1 MKRWMWVILIIAVVL
16 GVGIYFLKKIP
27 KPIFVTFTDTTSG
40 NFIREVSGTGNIDA
54 KTYSLTFTRT
64 GRVAVINVEEGDD
77 VKVGQVLAE
86 LDVTRELRDISAT
99 GDKIAAL
106 NASIAAR
113 KDEEDAIR
121 NKTNLQIQQ
130 AKRDLKLAKSLL
142 NAGGSSK
149 NEISELE
156 DQIDTLKNDL
166 SAQIAGY
173 QSQRRD
179 LQAQLVSM
187 NAETLGLQRTIK
199 EAKLISP
206 VNGSVSTIDLRIG
219 ETATGSIK
227 VVNKDTIKV
236 KARLAEADTVNVK
249 VGQKAKIELDADPDH
264 PIPAVVTKIGVSAEV
279 QGTGSS
285 SLLPVTL
292 EITDKKALSRTT
304 PGFTVAV
311 KITTLV
317 IPTTVQVPLEA
328 LVEEKKGENKSYF
341 IWIYDAKTKKI
352 TQKQV
357 YVQAKNLINAAV
369 TGINSGVK
377 LISLPS
383 DTLKNGDVVMEL
395 PTGMKK

>member
-1 MKRWMWVILIIAVVL
+1 MKRWMWVVIIIAIVL
-16 GVGIYFLKKIP
+16 GGGIYFLSKMP
-27 KPIFVTFTDTTSG
+27 KPIFVTFTETTSG
-40 NFIREVSGTGNIDA
+40 NFIREISGTGNIDA

-64 GRVAVINVEEGDD
+64 GRVAVINVDEGED

-86 LDVTRELRDISAT
+86 LDVTRELRDISAAT
-99 GDKIAAL
+99 DKITAL

-113 KDEEDAIR
+113 KDEEDAAR
-121 NKTNLQIQQ
+121 NKVNLQVQQ

-142 NAGGSSK
+142 SAGGSSK
-149 NEISELE
+149 NDIRELE
-156 DQIDTLKNDL
+156 DKIDTLNNDL

-179 LQAQLVSM
+179 LQAQLIST

-206 VNGSVSTIDLRIG
+206 VNGTVSTNDLRIG

-249 VGQKAKIELDADPDH
+249 LGQKAKIELDADPEN
-264 PIPAVVTKIGVSAEV
+264 PIPAVVTKLGVSAEI

-285 SLLPVTL
+285 SLLPITL
-292 EITDKKALSRTT
+292 EITDRKALTRTT
-304 PGFTVAV
+304 PGFTVTV

-317 IPTTVQVPLEA
+317 LPATVQVPLEA
-328 LVEEKKGENKSYF
+328 LVEEKKGELKNYF
-341 IWIYDAKTKKI
+341 VWIYDIKTKKI
-352 TQKQV
+352 TKKQI
-357 YVQAKNLINAAV
+357 YVQAKNLTNAAV

-383 DTLKNGDVVMEL
+383 DTLKNNDVVMET
-395 PTGMKK
+395 PAGMKR

>member
-1 MKRWMWVILIIAVVL
+1 MKRWMWVVIAIAVVM

-40 NFIREVSGTGNIDA
+40 NFVREISGTGNIDA

-64 GRVAVINVEEGDD
+64 GRVALINVDEGED
-77 VKVGQVLAE
+77 VKKGQVLAE
-86 LDVTRELRDISAT
+86 LDVTRELRDISAAS
-99 GDKIAAL
+99 DKLTAL

-113 KDEEDAIR
+113 QDEEDAA
-121 NKTNLQIQQ
+121 KAKVSLQLQQ

-149 NEISELE
+149 NDIRTLE
-156 DQIDTLKNDL
+156 DNIATLNNDL

-173 QSQRRD
+173 HSQRRD
-179 LQAQLVSM
+179 LQAQIISI
-187 NAETLGLQRTIK
+187 NAEILGLQRTIK

-206 VNGSVSTIDLRIG
+206 VDGTVSTNDLRIG

-227 VVNKDTIKV
+227 VVNKETIKV

-264 PIPAVVTKIGVSAEV
+264 PIRAVVTKIGVSAEV

-285 SLLPVTL
+285 SLLPITL
-292 EITDKKALSRTT
+292 EIADKKELSRTT
-304 PGFTVAV
+304 PGFTVTV

-317 IPTTVQVPLEA
+317 IPATVQVPLEA
-328 LVEEKKGENKSYF
+328 LVEERKGENKNYF
-341 IWIYDAKTKKI
+341 VWIYDAKTKKI
-352 TQKQV
+352 TKKQV

-369 TGINSGVK
+369 TEISSGVK

-383 DTLKNGDVVMEL
+383 DTLKDGDVVMEL
-395 PTGMKK
+395 PTGLQK

>member
-1 MKRWMWVILIIAVVL
+1 MKRWMWVVLIIAVVL
-16 GVGIYFLKKIP
+16 GVGIYFLRKIP

-64 GRVAVINVEEGDD
+64 GRVAVINVDEGED

-86 LDVTRELRDISAT
+86 LDVTRELRDISAAN
-99 GDKIAAL
+99 DKLTAL
-106 NASIAAR
+106 NASISAR
-113 KDEEDAIR
+113 KDEEDAAR
-121 NKTNLQIQQ
+121 NKVNLQVQQ

-142 NAGGSSK
+142 SAGGSSK
-149 NEISELE
+149 NDIRELE
-156 DQIDTLKNDL
+156 DKIDTLNNDL

-179 LQAQLVSM
+179 LQSQLIST
-187 NAETLGLQRTIK
+187 NAEILGLQRTIK

-206 VNGSVSTIDLRIG
+206 VNGTVSTNDLRIG

-227 VVNKDTIKV
+227 VVNKETIKV
-236 KARLAEADTVNVK
+236 KARLAEADTIDVK

-285 SLLPVTL
+285 SLLPITL
-292 EITDKKALSRTT
+292 EITDRKALNRTT
-304 PGFTVAV
+304 PGFTVTV
-311 KITTLV
+311 KITTLTL
-317 IPTTVQVPLEA
+317 PATAQVPLEA
-328 LVEEKKGENKSYF
+328 LVEERKGENKSYF
-341 IWIYDAKTKKI
+341 VWIYDAKTKKI
-352 TQKQV
+352 KKKQI

-383 DTLKNGDVVMEL
+383 DTLKDGDIVMEL

>member
-1 MKRWMWVILIIAVVL
+1 MKRWMWVVLIIAVFL
-16 GVGIYFLKKIP
+16 GVGIYFLRKIP

-54 KTYSLTFTRT
+54 KTYSLTFTRP
-64 GRVAVINVEEGDD
+64 GRVAVINVEEGED

-86 LDVTRELRDISAT
+86 LDVTRELRDISAAN
-99 GDKIAAL
+99 DKLTAL
-106 NASIAAR
+106 NASISAR
-113 KDEEDAIR
+113 RDEEDAAR
-121 NKTNLQIQQ
+121 NKVNLQVQQ

-142 NAGGSSK
+142 SAGGSSK
-149 NEISELE
+149 NEIRELE
-156 DQIDTLKNDL
+156 DKINTLNNDL

-179 LQAQLVSM
+179 LQAQLISI

-206 VNGSVSTIDLRIG
+206 VNGTVSTNDLRIG

-285 SLLPVTL
+285 SLLPITL
-292 EITDKKALSRTT
+292 EISDRKALSRTT
-304 PGFTVAV
+304 PGFTVTV
-311 KITTLV
+311 KITTMTL
-317 IPTTVQVPLEA
+317 PATAQVPLEA
-328 LVEEKKGENKSYF
+328 LVEEKKGENKNYF
-341 IWIYDAKTKKI
+341 VWIYDAKTKKI
-352 TQKQV
+352 TKKQI
-357 YVQAKNLINAAV
+357 YVQAKNLINAAA

-383 DTLKNGDVVMEL
+383 DTLKDGDIVMEL